1 LDHDDYDEDIINRK
15 TNLNCFNE
23 RWISLD
29 SELILNDQGQ
39 ICQTCNPTGH
49 SLLICTFIEFPSDL
63 TEEESQELT
72 EKLEIL
78 HEILDKKV
86 YRIKRLFFF
95 FCILLYF
102 VVFISQRTF

>member
-86 YRIKRLFFF
+86 
-95 FCILLYF
+95 
-102 VVFISQRTF
+102 